1 MTSGGGNREAGPQ
14 AIRSGA
20 RRKMGEWKAIPK
32 ALFPTLHVFG
42 DVGKQFDPGIDS
54 SALSSRVKLARQRVE
69 DIIGRAVGFS
79 RERLTNQN
87 TSVNWLTTSRDA
99 TDK

>member
-1 MTSGGGNREAGPQ
+1 VTSGGGNREAGPQ

-54 SALSSRVKLARQRVE
+54 SALSSRVKLARQRRR
-69 DIIGRAVGFS
+69 GYHWQGCGF
-79 RERLTNQN
+79 
-87 TSVNWLTTSRDA
+87 
-99 TDK
+99 